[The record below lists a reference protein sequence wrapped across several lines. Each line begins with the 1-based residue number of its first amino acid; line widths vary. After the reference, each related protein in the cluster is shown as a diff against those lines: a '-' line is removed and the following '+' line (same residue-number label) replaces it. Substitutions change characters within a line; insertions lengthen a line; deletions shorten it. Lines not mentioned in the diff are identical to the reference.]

1 MTDRILHAA
10 WNGLVLGLMVVLG
23 AASLALV
30 YMALLRLVAK
40 RLDQGLTPLV
50 AGAVL
55 AAAAYLVARYRDDLV
70 GRL

>member
-1 MTDRILHAA
+1 MTDRILYAA

-30 YMALLRLVAK
+30 YLALLRLVAK